1 MAKSASSVL
10 PKFDFSIIRQL
21 RDQHEMTL
29 ADLSKVSKVSIA
41 VISKLERNQTTAE
54 LDTLFRLA
62 RAFGL
67 SATDLLALCESSLAH
82 RVNETRYHSGKFSF
96 RRVRFANVVGLL
108 GEAPAGATVK
118 RPEIHHDDTEVC
130 WIIGGRLRLALPHES
145 FDLGEGMSVQF
156 DAILEHTYE
165 ALDDCR
171 FIILHLRKD
180 KRY

>member
-1 MAKSASSVL
+1 MASSETPVP
-10 PKFDFSIIRQL
+10 PKFDFSVIRRL
-21 RDQHEMTL
+21 REQHEMTL
-29 ADLSKVSKVSIA
+29 SALSERSKVSIA

-67 SATDLLALCESSLAH
+67 SATDLLALSESSLAH
-82 RVNETRYHSGKFSF
+82 QVKESAYHSGQFSF
-96 RRVRFANVVGLL
+96 RRIRFANVVALL
-108 GEAPAGATVK
+108 GEAPAGASVK

-130 WIIGGRLRLALPHES
+130 WIIEGRLRLTLPHES
-145 FDLGEGMSVQF
+145 FQLDAGSSVQF

-165 ALDDCR
+165 ALADCR
-171 FIILHLRKD
+171 FIILHLRKE